1 MGIPMMPPVSATAA
15 SLRLPAETVGSRV
28 HSSWRG
34 GSCLLPSIVKGPSG
48 VRVRSTSLSPM
59 PLARPFPARCCQQ
72 DRIPKHVKP
81 GAGCPP
87 ALRPANSRHQAPR
100 QPCDQQ
106 SPDTPNPPALR
117 PANPKHPSEA
127 RMFNP
132 RQPRRLA
139 GSGYRT
145 GAAFRRCGASFNPG
159 RALLHVPFY
168 WQGDRLS
175 SLSS

>member
-1 MGIPMMPPVSATAA
+1 MGIPMTPPVSATAA
-15 SLRLPAETVGSRV
+15 SLRFPAETSRSRV

-48 VRVRSTSLSPM
+48 VRVRITSLSPM
-59 PLARPFPARCCQQ
+59 PLARPFPTRCCQQ
-72 DRIPKHVKP
+72 DRIPEHVFL
-81 GAGCPP
+81 GADSPP

-100 QPCDQQ
+100 QPCDQH
-106 SPDTPNPPALR
+106 SPNAPNLPALR
-117 PANPKHPSEA
+117 PANPTHPSEA

-132 RQPRRLA
+132 RRPRRPA

-145 GAAFRRCGASFNPG
+145 GATFRRCGASFNPG

-168 WQGDRLS
+168 WKVDRLS

>member
-1 MGIPMMPPVSATAA
+1 MTPPVSATAA
-15 SLRLPAETVGSRV
+15 PFRFPAETFGSRFL
-28 HSSWRG
+28 SLSKR

-48 VRVRSTSLSPM
+48 VRVRSTSLSSM
-59 PLARPFPARCCQQ
+59 PLARPFPAMCCQQ
-72 DRIPKHVKP
+72 DRIPEH
-81 GAGCPP
+81 
-87 ALRPANSRHQAPR
+87 
-100 QPCDQQ
+100 D
-106 SPDTPNPPALR
+106 PDTPDPPALR
-117 PANPKHPSEA
+117 PANPRHPSEA

-168 WQGDRLS
+168 WKGDRLS